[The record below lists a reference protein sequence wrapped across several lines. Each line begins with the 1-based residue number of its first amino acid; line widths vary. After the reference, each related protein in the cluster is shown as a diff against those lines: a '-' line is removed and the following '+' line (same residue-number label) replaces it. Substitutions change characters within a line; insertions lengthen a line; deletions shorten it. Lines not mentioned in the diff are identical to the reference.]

1 MANYLGIYSVG
12 ASIVEHLTAAYPPAL
27 SGPFPCEF
35 RLLSGEDMA
44 KKDSIL
50 PDDGHLVSLFLYRV
64 TNNEHLRHSLRPTD
78 SSRSLA
84 PLALDLHYLVT
95 VWGRTGQAEHVIFAW
110 VLRQLY
116 EIQTLNAS
124 TLMPGAGWNADE
136 VVQLIP
142 AELSTEDLMRVWDAL
157 EPSYHLTTSYV
168 ARVVRID
175 GTTVAE
181 EYAPV
186 ISSRLD
192 LVKHEPGG
200 GS

>member
-1 MANYLGIYSVG
+1 M
-12 ASIVEHLTAAYPPAL
+12 
-27 SGPFPCEF
+27 
-35 RLLSGEDMA
+35 
-44 KKDSIL
+44 

-64 TNNEHLRHSLRPTD
+64 THNEHLRHSLRSTD

-95 VWGRTGQAEHVIFAW
+95 AWGRTGQAEQVIFAW

-116 EIQTLNAS
+116 EAQTLNAS
-124 TLMPGAGWNADE
+124 TLLPSAGWNADE

-142 AELSTEDLMRVWDAL
+142 AELSNEDLMRVWDAL
-157 EPSYHLTTSYV
+157 EPSYRLTTSYV

-175 GTTVAE
+175 GTTVAD

-186 ISSRLD
+186 ISSRFD
-192 LVKHEPGG
+192 FTAAKDEPGG
-200 GS
+200 EP